1 MRYGIFALWMS
12 LLYIGLLIVEP
23 YEKWLGII
31 DVYSRTV
38 HLLDMDQSHGRP
50 VHTYCAAL
58 THGFVL
64 HIYEP
69 RIYFEAGAQTCAAL
83 WSILNDVVYKE
94 STHQTLIQE
103 INFDTVPLTVN
114 HCPELGLRPRLHPY
128 TQAPT

>member
-1 MRYGIFALWMS
+1 MWMS
-12 LLYIGLLIVEP
+12 LLHIGILIVEP

-69 RIYFEAGAQTCAAL
+69 RIL
-83 WSILNDVVYKE
+83 
-94 STHQTLIQE
+94 
-103 INFDTVPLTVN
+103 
-114 HCPELGLRPRLHPY
+114 
-128 TQAPT
+128 